1 MRELLLRY
9 GQPGTDPTVGLVVME
24 QLVRVTLTD
33 RLEVRELHAGNPTK
47 PVNIPPRESATERR
61 DKLWRLFVKAA
72 PPNVMCSSATI

>member
-47 PVNIPPRESATERR
+47 PVNISPREFATQRR
-61 DKLWRLFVKAA
+61 DKLWCVFVKAA

>member
-47 PVNIPPRESATERR
+47 PVNISPRESRPSDGTSCGVS
-61 DKLWRLFVKAA
+61 L
-72 PPNVMCSSATI
+72 